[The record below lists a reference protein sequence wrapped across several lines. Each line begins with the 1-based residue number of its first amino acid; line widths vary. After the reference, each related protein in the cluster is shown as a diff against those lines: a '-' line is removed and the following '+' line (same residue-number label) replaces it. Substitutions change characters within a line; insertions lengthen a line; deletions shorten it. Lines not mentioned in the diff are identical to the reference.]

1 MVEQFFNTYIWF
13 SAWLCDAK
21 LTSSWLFFSET
32 LFTFSKDTFY
42 YSYSTNYTFIF
53 TLKMATCLVFL
64 SAIRGGVPRYRYDF
78 LTKMGWVKF
87 LGLVLA
93 AFLTTFL
100 LFIVW

>member
-1 MVEQFFNTYIWF
+1 MGDNLFDLYLILLKPFNE
-13 SAWLCDAK
+13 AH
-21 LTSSWLFFSET
+21 LFLDTGFLSET
-32 LFTFSKDTFY
+32 LFAFVKDSFW

-53 TLKMATCLVFL
+53 TTKLALCLVFL

-93 AFLTTFL
+93 VFLSSFS
-100 LFIVW
+100 LFIIW